1 MSTTEEEEL
10 SVFFAVKSNLTRH
23 HKVTKREE
31 DAVLNLVRQIP
42 AGIWYEYLIHF
53 QANDICH
60 QLVRLCLD
68 YGISEKLLL
77 DRCNKK
83 WWGLQVME
91 NKREYVF
98 PMANRMIQ
106 TLFGNERQLRKDNRE
121 RQLSKY
127 HDNFILTLYNL
138 YYQTLI

>member
-10 SVFFAVKSNLTRH
+10 SVFFAVRKNLSH
-23 HKVTKREE
+23 HRKVTKREE
-31 DAVLNLVRQIP
+31 DAVLHLVRQIP
-42 AGIWYEYLIHF
+42 AGTWYEYLTQF
-53 QANDICH
+53 RANDIFH

-77 DRCNKK
+77 DRCSAK
-83 WWGLQVME
+83 WWKLQDIV
-91 NKREYVF
+91 NKRQYVI
-98 PMANRMIQ
+98 PMTNRMVQ
-106 TLFGNERQLRKDNRE
+106 TLFGNERKLREDNRE

-138 YYQTLI
+138 YYQLS